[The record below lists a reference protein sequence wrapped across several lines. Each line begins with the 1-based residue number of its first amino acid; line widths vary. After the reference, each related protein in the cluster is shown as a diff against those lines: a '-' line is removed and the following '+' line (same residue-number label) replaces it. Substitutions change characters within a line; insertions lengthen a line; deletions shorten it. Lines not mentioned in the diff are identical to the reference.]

1 MRLASMAVR
10 SDATSVPASAPMAA
24 DSAQPSIS
32 IVPDLMP
39 WRPSVMMTTFSGLR
53 PSIGRMSVRSITA
66 PATKAKAIER
76 RIARTTGMPVVVSFH
91 ETNAEN
97 SAISPWAKL
106 RTPVVRKISTSA
118 RATEANT
125 TPLPRPLITWLMN
138 SSIRD
143 PSESQVGLADGLVVV
158 QLVGRALHRDTT
170 GLEHVAPVA
179 DVECEVG
186 VLLDHQDG
194 QALVAVEVAQ
204 PGEQL
209 AGDQGGEA
217 ERRLVEQQQAG
228 PGHHRPGE
236 GEHLL
241 LATAHAAGLLRAA
254 LAQTGE
260 HVVPTLQVA
269 PDLAVT
275 AVDRPDAQVV
285 LDRQVGERAPAL
297 GDVGDAEP
305 RHGLGALAHDR
316 RAVEA
321 DVALDGD
328 EAADGPERGGLAR
341 AVGAE
346 HHGDVAHLDRQV
358 DVVEHGALPVAT
370 GDVVQLEQAHAGAPR

>member
-10 SDATSVPASAPMAA
+10 SEATSVPASAPMAA
-24 DSAQPSIS
+24 ESAHPSIS
-32 IVPDLMP
+32 IVPALMP
-39 WRPSVMMTTFSGLR
+39 CRRAESGLEATARSFRPTDVRLSSNHRPRHCTSSTASRPRVSFWMRVSNRNGTLPRGKGDGMVCGSVPKMSCTRALSPRNRPSVMMTTFSGLR
-53 PSIGRMSVRSITA
+53 PSMGRMSVRPITA
-66 PATKAKAIER
+66 PATKANAIEMK
-76 RIARTTGMPVVVSFH
+76 IATHTGMPVVVSFQ
-91 ETNAEN
+91 ETKAEK

-106 RTPVVRKISTSA
+106 RTPVVRKISTRA

-138 SSIRD
+138 SSMRD

-158 QLVGRALHRDTT
+158 QLMGRALHRHTT

-209 AGDQGGEA
+209 AGDEGSQA

-228 PGHHRPGE
+228 RGHHRPGE

-241 LATAHAAGLLRAA
+241 LAAAHAAGLLRPA

-260 HVVPTLQVA
+260 HVVPALQVA

-275 AVDRPDAQVV
+275 AGGGPDAP
-285 LDRQVGERAPAL
+285 G
-297 GDVGDAEP
+297 
-305 RHGLGALAHDR
+305 
-316 RAVEA
+316 
-321 DVALDGD
+321 VAR
-328 EAADGPERGGLAR
+328 P
-341 AVGAE
+341 
-346 HHGDVAHLDRQV
+346 
-358 DVVEHGALPVAT
+358 
-370 GDVVQLEQAHAGAPR
+370 